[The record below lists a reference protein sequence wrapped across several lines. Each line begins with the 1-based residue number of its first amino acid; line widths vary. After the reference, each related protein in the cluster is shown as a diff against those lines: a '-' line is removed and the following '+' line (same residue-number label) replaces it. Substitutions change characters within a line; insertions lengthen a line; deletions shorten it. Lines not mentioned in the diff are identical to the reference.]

1 VYQVDPDVL
10 DIAKA
15 LGEDTRFAIFR
26 QITSAEK
33 PLTVKDLVALFG
45 MHHSAIRIHLN
56 KLEEAGLIISR
67 KQHNPGAVGRPQL
80 TFLPN
85 PRALSITLP
94 ARNYQLLSQLLLEFA
109 ARSEDPDKAKEF
121 AHSWGGSYIRTR
133 GYLADGRLPFE
144 QGVAALVEELQ
155 ALGNAPQNLLLD
167 DDSASF
173 TQSNCPFLELA
184 QRYRPLVCSLHQS
197 LNRGMMM
204 ELTGKEIE
212 WRHESRMAEGD
223 PECAI
228 TFGVANGEALAL
240 DALAFVAA
248 PPALEQPPFA

>member
-10 DIAKA
+10 EIAKA

-26 QITSAEK
+26 QITSSER

-67 KQHNPGAVGRPQL
+67 KHHNRGAVGRPQL

-109 ARSEDPDKAKEF
+109 ARSEDPDRAEEF
-121 AHSWGGSYIRTR
+121 ATSWGGSYIRTR
-133 GYLADGRLPFE
+133 GYLADGHLSFSE
-144 QGVAALVEELQ
+144 AVEALVDELQ
-155 ALGNAPQNLLLD
+155 ALGNAPQNVSID
-167 DDSASF
+167 TTAGCYS
-173 TQSNCPFLELA
+173 QSNCPFLELA
-184 QRYRPLVCSLHQS
+184 QRYRPMVCAVHQA
-197 LNRGMMM
+197 LNRGMLA
-204 ELTGKEIE
+204 ELTGKSID
-212 WRHESRMAEGD
+212 WTHEKRMAEGD
-223 PECAI
+223 EQCLVSFAVQE
-228 TFGVANGEALAL
+228 GNGKAVLDVMALAGPTL
-240 DALAFVAA
+240 DEA
-248 PPALEQPPFA
+248 PSV